1 MLRDSIHSLFALA
14 DEDLFPLAAD
24 GRTDLLATYIIYI
37 MCVCLPTGD
46 VADGCGC
53 AVALTG
59 MSVLMLTFVKLT
71 LPPWAGGQASSHCR
85 QEACD

>member
-1 MLRDSIHSLFALA
+1 
-14 DEDLFPLAAD
+14 
-24 GRTDLLATYIIYI
+24 

-71 LPPWAGGQASSHCR
+71 LPP
-85 QEACD
+85 